1 MSRMTRVRQ
10 VLLLA
15 GGPAILTLFVLPSA
29 AHAYVDPGSG
39 SVIVT
44 AILGTIGAIGYTFRK
59 FFYRLKGAF
68 RGKSA
73 KPND

>member
-1 MSRMTRVRQ
+1 MTP
-10 VLLLA
+10 LKKAAFAAPPLLA
-15 GGPAILTLFVLPSA
+15 LTLLVLPGA

-59 FFYRLKGAF
+59 FFYRLKGVF
-68 RGKSA
+68 RTKDA